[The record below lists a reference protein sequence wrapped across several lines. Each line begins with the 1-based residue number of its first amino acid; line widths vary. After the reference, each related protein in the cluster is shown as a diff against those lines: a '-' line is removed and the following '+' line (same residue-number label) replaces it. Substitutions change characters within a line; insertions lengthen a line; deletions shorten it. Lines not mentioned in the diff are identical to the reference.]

1 VEFQL
6 EQAIPV
12 LERTPGVLTTL
23 LDDVPEEWTTVTE
36 GPDTW
41 SPRQVVAHLL
51 HGERTDWI
59 PRARII
65 IKQDSYRRFTPFD
78 RFADLNP
85 DRSLRDLLKEFDQL
99 RSGNVATLRGWNLK
113 EKDLDLI
120 GEHPEF
126 GDVTM
131 RQLLATWVVHDLSHI
146 AQITRTMA
154 RAYTVAV
161 GPWTKYFRVL
171 QRDQSQ

>member
-1 VEFQL
+1 MDFDL
-6 EQAIPV
+6 DKAIPI

-23 LDDVPEEWTTVTE
+23 LEDVPDDWTTVRE

-41 SPRQVVAHLL
+41 SPREIVAHLI

-65 IKQDSYRRFTPFD
+65 IKQGSYRRFDPFD
-78 RFADLNP
+78 RNAELTS
-85 DRSLRDLLKEFDQL
+85 DRPLRDLLREFDQL

-113 EKDLDLI
+113 EKDLELK

-154 RAYTVAV
+154 RSYTEAV

-171 QRDQSQ
+171 QRGESQ